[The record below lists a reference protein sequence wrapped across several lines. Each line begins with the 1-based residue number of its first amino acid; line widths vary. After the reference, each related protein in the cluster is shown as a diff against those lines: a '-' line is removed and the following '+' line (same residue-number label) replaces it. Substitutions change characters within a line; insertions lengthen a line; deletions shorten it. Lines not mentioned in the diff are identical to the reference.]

1 MSQAVLN
8 EKTFQPGYAAMPEGA
23 VAGTPPS
30 AGVGSRDEAM
40 TLGGTVSRTM
50 LLLSLT
56 VAFAFVGWNM
66 AESVLTTS
74 PWLMLGG
81 FAILLMLSFA
91 AVKNPRLAAPLG
103 FLYAVLM
110 GTWMGAISRVYDAQW
125 DGIVLQAVGA
135 SIAVFL
141 GCLILYGTG
150 AVKVTNKF
158 RSVVITATFG
168 VLFLYLGALLLSL
181 FGLDFLWSSNPL
193 SIGVSVVVCII
204 ASLNLF
210 LDFDFIQK
218 GAAMG
223 APRSMEWL
231 AAFGLI
237 TTLVWLY
244 LEILRLLAL
253 LQGNR

>member
-8 EKTFQPGYAAMPEGA
+8 EKTFQPGYAAMPDTA
-23 VAGTPPS
+23 AGQAPPAS
-30 AGVGSRDEAM
+30 AVGSPSEAM
-40 TLGGTVSRTM
+40 TLGGTVGRTT

-56 VAFAFVGWNM
+56 VAFAFVGWNL
-66 AESVLTTS
+66 AEKVLTTS
-74 PWLMLGG
+74 PLLMLGG

-110 GTWMGAISRVYDAQW
+110 GTWMGAISRVYDAAW

-168 VLFLYLGALLLSL
+168 VLFLYLGALVLSL
-181 FGLDFLWSSNPL
+181 FGVDFLWSSNPL
-193 SIGVSVVVCII
+193 SIGISVVICII

-218 GAAMG
+218 GVAMG

-231 AAFGLI
+231 AAFGLL

>member
-1 MSQAVLN
+1 MSKAVLN
-8 EKTFQPGYAAMPEGA
+8 EKTFQPGYAAMPEAAMGQATPGA
-23 VAGTPPS
+23 VAGAAEP
-30 AGVGSRDEAM
+30 M
-40 TLGGTVSRTM
+40 TLGGTVARSLT
-50 LLLSLT
+50 LLAMT

-66 AESVLTTS
+66 AEKVLSTS
-74 PWLMLGG
+74 PLLMLGG
-81 FAILLMLSFA
+81 FILLIALSYA

-110 GTWMGAISRVYDAQW
+110 GTWMGAISRIYETVYD
-125 DGIVLQAVGA
+125 GVVLQAVGA

-150 AVKVTNKF
+150 AVKVTAKF
-158 RSVVITATFG
+158 RAVVITATFG
-168 VLFLYLGALLLSL
+168 VLFLYLGSWVLSL
-181 FGLDFLWSSNPL
+181 LGFDYLWSSSNPL

-218 GAAMG
+218 GVALK

-244 LEILRLLAL
+244 LELLRLLAL
-253 LQGNR
+253 LQGDR